1 MNFHQKTNQ
10 FESLESTLIIL
21 KMRLKYQE
29 LLIGSASIVLLFTGS
44 KYCAHFRCDKVML
57 TNYII
62 L

>member
-29 LLIGSASIVLLFTGS
+29 LLIGSASIVFCSLDANTVLISDVT
-44 KYCAHFRCDKVML
+44 KLC
-57 TNYII
+57 
-62 L
+62 

>member
-29 LLIGSASIVLLFTGS
+29 LLIGSASIVFLLTGS

-57 TNYII
+57 
-62 L
+62 